1 MRNKIDSRIPRYN
14 KLIMPTFV
22 ALKELG
28 GSGTNDEILNQVI
41 KDLNIPDEV
50 ADITHMGKVNQSELS
65 YQLAW
70 ARTYLSKYGVIHNS
84 ARSVWSIT
92 PDFVGIEV
100 LDEKEIVSAIVKKN
114 AERRNKAASS
124 STKDEAPDFPEDD
137 DPSNDDEEFPDEIN
151 LGRKSLLIF
160 YKQWIHMDLKD

>member
-50 ADITHMGKVNQSELS
+50 ADI
-65 YQLAW
+65 W
-70 ARTYLSKYGVIHNS
+70 
-84 ARSVWSIT
+84 
-92 PDFVGIEV
+92 
-100 LDEKEIVSAIVKKN
+100 EKLTRAN
-114 AERRNKAASS
+114 YPTN
-124 STKDEAPDFPEDD
+124 
-137 DPSNDDEEFPDEIN
+137 
-151 LGRKSLLIF
+151 
-160 YKQWIHMDLKD
+160 